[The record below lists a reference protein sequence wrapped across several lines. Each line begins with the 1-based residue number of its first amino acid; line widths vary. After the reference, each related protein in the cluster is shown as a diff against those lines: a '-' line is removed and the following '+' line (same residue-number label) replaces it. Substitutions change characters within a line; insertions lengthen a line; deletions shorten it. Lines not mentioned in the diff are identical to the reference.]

1 MTDENIFKSKEDDK
15 PNLDD
20 KPKGGNDEGLD
31 VYLKLLSNEDGS
43 QKYTSVEEALKGG
56 VHAQS
61 HISTLE
67 KELKDL
73 REKDDKDTSME
84 KILEALKGKPEDKS
98 EDKSEGIT
106 TDDIAKVVTQLMDNR
121 ETVTTEK
128 QNITTV
134 VDKFKSVYGEKASET
149 MYGKAKDLGLGQS
162 EINLLIASNP
172 AAALKILGMDGEQK
186 KESDGLNLGGVNTDG
201 FQEKSDG
208 EIQSSMGFISGVQ
221 LQDNWEQSK
230 AATNKRLGI
239 EIST

>member
-1 MTDENIFKSKEDDK
+1 MTDDIFKSKEDDK

-20 KPKGGNDEGLD
+20 KPNEGTEEGLD
-31 VYLKLLSNEDGS
+31 IYLKLISNEDGS
-43 QKYTSVEEALKGG
+43 QKYANVEEALKGG
-56 VHAQS
+56 VHAQT

-73 REKDDKDTSME
+73 REKEDKDVGME
-84 KILEALKGKPEDKS
+84 KILEALKGKT
-98 EDKSEGIT
+98 EGKPDDAT
-106 TDDIAKVVTQLMDNR
+106 KGVTKDDIADVVTQLMANR

-149 MYGKAKDLGLGQS
+149 MYGKAKDLGLGQN
-162 EINLLIASNP
+162 EINKLIASNP
-172 AAALKILGMDGEQK
+172 IAALKILGMDGEHK
-186 KESDGLNLGGVNTDG
+186 KESDGLGLGGVNTDG
-201 FQEKSDG
+201 FQEKS
-208 EIQSSMGFISGVQ
+208 ETELESSMGYVSGAK